1 MFGNGTDHLRL
12 PNSKD
17 GWFAAAVRRAQAIDP
32 DLPRIPPHDLRH
44 TAASLAISA
53 SANVKAIQR
62 MLGHASAAMTLDT
75 YADLFD
81 DDLDYVAEALS
92 RARNTQ
98 RTIMIGETG
107 YDRPAGF
114 RGPDAGPGEISR

>member
-1 MFGNGTDHLRL
+1 
-12 PNSKD
+12 
-17 GWFAAAVRRAQAIDP
+17 
-32 DLPRIPPHDLRH
+32 
-44 TAASLAISA
+44 
-53 SANVKAIQR
+53 

-81 DDLDYVAEALS
+81 DDLDYVTEALS
-92 RARNTQ
+92 RARSTQ

-107 YDRPAGF
+107 YDRPTGL